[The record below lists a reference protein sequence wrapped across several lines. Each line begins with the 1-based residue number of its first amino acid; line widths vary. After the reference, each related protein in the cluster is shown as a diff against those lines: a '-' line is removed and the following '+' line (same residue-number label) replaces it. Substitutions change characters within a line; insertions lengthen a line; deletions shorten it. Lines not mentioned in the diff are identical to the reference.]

1 MLRVA
6 VTTALAAFSAAAQQP
21 ELYNATLDFRD
32 VEDMIAACPR
42 AGVVPMVRLPDA
54 QEWRIRHATDIGA
67 LGLIIPTVDD
77 VERARDGQNG
87 RATRPRDGAAPDP
100 CRRRGYGAPIIG
112 RRLLTTG

>member
-42 AGVVPMVRLPDA
+42 AGVVPVVRLPDA
-54 QEWRIRHATDIGA
+54 QECHIRHATDIGA

-77 VERARDGQNG
+77 VERARDGQMGALPAHGTAQRRN
-87 RATRPRDGAAPDP
+87 RAGAANM
-100 CRRRGYGAPIIG
+100 G
-112 RRLLTTG
+112 RRLSEDD